1 MSDVLAPD
9 EVIGPGKTSDTRR
22 WLKEAML
29 ALPRMVKLIGRLI
42 RDPRVPTR
50 AKAFALVSV
59 GYVLSPVDII
69 PDFVPV
75 IGEADDV
82 LVVILALHRLI
93 RAAGHEVVLELW
105 DGPQDILE
113 IVEQAVDLAAG
124 LVPARLSWLV
134 RRMA

>member
-9 EVIGPGKTSDTRR
+9 EIIRPGRTADTRR
-22 WLKEAML
+22 WLKEAVL

-42 RDPRVPTR
+42 RDPRVPTS
-50 AKAFALVSV
+50 AKALALVSV

-69 PDFVPV
+69 PDFIPV
-75 IGEADDV
+75 IGETDDV
-82 LVVILALHRLI
+82 LVVVLALHRLI
-93 RAAGHEVVLELW
+93 RAAGHEVVLEHW

>member
-1 MSDVLAPD
+1 MSDILAPD
-9 EVIGPGKTSDTRR
+9 EIIGPGSTGDTRR
-22 WLKEAML
+22 WLKEAVL

-50 AKAFALVSV
+50 AKAFALVSA
-59 GYVLSPVDII
+59 GYVLSPIDII

-75 IGEADDV
+75 IGETDDA

-93 RAAGHEVVLELW
+93 RAAGHEVVLEHW

-113 IVEQAVDLAAG
+113 IVEQAVDVAAG
-124 LVPARLSWLV
+124 LVPARLTWLV

>member
-9 EVIGPGKTSDTRR
+9 EIIGPGRNGDTRR
-22 WLKEAML
+22 WLKEAVF

-50 AKAFALVSV
+50 AKAFALLSV
-59 GYVLSPVDII
+59 GYVLSPVDLI
-69 PDFVPV
+69 PDFIPV
-75 IGEADDV
+75 IGETDDV
-82 LVVILALHRLI
+82 LVVVLALHRLI
-93 RAAGHEVVLELW
+93 RSAGHDVVLELG

-113 IVEQAVDLAAG
+113 IVEHVVDIAAG

-134 RRMA
+134 RRIA